1 MMNLYLAMAVS
12 FVAASLTDWL
22 FMGVLFH
29 ARYNAFPEVWRDAKD
44 ERQRII
50 IAQAFSAMTAI
61 GFVVLANVLMLTT
74 LRTTLLL
81 AVAIW
86 IIGPLPLLL
95 GNHLFIKLDPRV
107 TFSHA
112 AGWLAKLL
120 LIGAVTA
127 VIL

>member
-1 MMNLYLAMAVS
+1 MNLYLAMFAG

-29 ARYNAFPEVWRDAKD
+29 ERYITFPEVWRDTSD
-44 ERQRII
+44 ERQRIVV
-50 IAQAFSAMTAI
+50 AQAFAVLTAV
-61 GFVVLANVLMLTT
+61 GFVLLASMLLLTT
-74 LRTTLLL
+74 LRATLLL
-81 AVAIW
+81 AIAIW

-120 LIGAVTA
+120 LIGAITA
-127 VIL
+127 ALL

>member
-1 MMNLYLAMAVS
+1 MPARISVLTATRRMWSCTREYRSGFERKKRGEMMNLYLAMAVS

-61 GFVVLANVLMLTT
+61 GFVVLANALMLTT

-86 IIGPLPLLL
+86 IIRPLP
-95 GNHLFIKLDPRV
+95 
-107 TFSHA
+107 
-112 AGWLAKLL
+112 
-120 LIGAVTA
+120 
-127 VIL
+127 